1 MHGSSIDFMR
11 GTIATNSI
19 MDLEATGVK
28 SKEVER
34 VEAPEVVRTEKKS
47 SSVTTRIVYIVS
59 ALALI
64 AAAPYVYTHYFS
76 DKPKDKKAA
85 RDKTVPVTVA
95 KATLQEVPISIK
107 SIGNVLS
114 YSVVNVIPQVGGQLK
129 KVYFQQGQAVRKGDL
144 LFEIDP
150 IQYDAAYK
158 QALGN
163 VARDKA
169 QIQQAQA
176 TLEKDIAQ
184 VGQLKATLARDTAQN
199 KYATVELGRY
209 NLLQQEGAVSREQS
223 DQTVTNAATAQATTQ
238 GDEKAIENAQ
248 ATVKGDR
255 AAIETAR
262 GTLEADEAAAQNAKI
277 QLSWTKIRSP
287 IDGRTSSLNVYEGN
301 VVTANAN
308 TPLVTIDQ
316 IQPIYV
322 NFTIPEQYLDE
333 IRKNLQRNT
342 LKVDALIEGRKKN
355 AVNGAVSFLQ
365 NTVDTTTG
373 TVQLRAAFA
382 NLESKLYPGQFV
394 DVVVTMPPDGQT
406 VVVPAKALQTT
417 QQGTAVYQVNAD
429 NTVTFTPVEIAR
441 TFGDLA
447 ALSKGLQPGATVVT
461 DGQLQLTPGAHIQV
475 VKDASAGDAGSSVL
489 PGSGSQ

>member
-1 MHGSSIDFMR
+1 VWKRRQEYSVK
-11 GTIATNSI
+11 
-19 MDLEATGVK
+19 DLETTGVK
-28 SKEVER
+28 SNEVER
-34 VEAPEVVRTEKKS
+34 VEAPEVVRSEKKGNS
-47 SSVTTRIVYIVS
+47 TSTRIVFVVIAI
-59 ALALI
+59 ALCG
-64 AAAPYVYTHYFS
+64 AAPYAYQHFVNEEAG
-76 DKPKDKKAA
+76 KKKGSK
-85 RDKTVPVTVA
+85 DKTVAVTIA
-95 KATLQEVPISIK
+95 KATVQEVPISIK

-129 KVYFQQGQAVRKGDL
+129 KVYFTQGQAVKKGDL

-158 QALGN
+158 QSLGN

-169 QIQQAQA
+169 QVQQAQA
-176 TLEKDIAQ
+176 TLEKDIAM
-184 VGQLKATLARDTAQN
+184 VGQLKATLSRDIASS

-223 DQTVTNAATAQATTQ
+223 DQTVTNAATTEATTQ
-238 GDEKAIENAQ
+238 GDQKAIENAQ

-277 QLSWTKIRSP
+277 QLSWTQIRSP

-308 TPLVTIDQ
+308 APLVTIDQ
-316 IQPIYV
+316 VQPIYV
-322 NFTIPEQYLDE
+322 NFTVPEQYLDE
-333 IRKNLQRNT
+333 VRKNLQRNT

-373 TVQLRAAFA
+373 TVLLRAAFA
-382 NLESKLYPGQFV
+382 NTEAKLYPGQFV

-406 VVVPAKALQTT
+406 VVVPGKALQTT
-417 QQGTAVYQVNAD
+417 QQGTAVYILKPD
-429 NTVTFTPVEIAR
+429 NTVTFSPVEVAR
-441 TFGDLA
+441 SFGDLA
-447 ALSKGLQPGATVVT
+447 ALSKGVQAGDTVIT
-461 DGQLQLTPGAHIQV
+461 DGQLQLTPGSHVQV
-475 VKDASAGDAGSSVL
+475 VKDASAGDTGSSVL

>member
-1 MHGSSIDFMR
+1 MI
-11 GTIATNSI
+11 
-19 MDLEATGVK
+19 DLEGTGVK
-28 SKEVER
+28 SNEVER
-34 VEAPEVVRTEKKS
+34 VEAPETVQSEKKGNS
-47 SSVTTRIVYIVS
+47 TSTRVVFIV
-59 ALALI
+59 I
-64 AAAPYVYTHYFS
+64 AICLCGFAPYAYNKFVS
-76 DKPKDKKAA
+76 EEAGKKKASK
-85 RDKTVPVTVA
+85 DKTVPVTIA
-95 KATLQEVPISIK
+95 KATTQDVPISIK

-129 KVYFQQGQAVRKGDL
+129 KVYFTQGQLVRKGDL

-163 VARDKA
+163 VTRDKA

-176 TLEKDIAQ
+176 TLEKDIAM

-223 DQTVTNAATAQATTQ
+223 DQTVTNAATSEATTQ
-238 GDEKAIENAQ
+238 GDQKAIENAQ

-277 QLSWTKIRSP
+277 QLSWCQIRSP

-308 TPLVTIDQ
+308 NPLITIDQ
-316 IQPIYV
+316 VQPIYV
-322 NFTIPEQYLDE
+322 NFTVPEQYLDE
-333 IRKNLQRNT
+333 VRKNLQRKT
-342 LKVDALIEGRKKN
+342 LKVDALVEGKKRN
-355 AVNGAVSFLQ
+355 AVNGEVSFLQ

-373 TVQLRAAFA
+373 TVILRAAFA
-382 NLESKLYPGQFV
+382 NTESKLYPGQFV

-417 QQGTAVYQVNAD
+417 QQGTAVYILNPAD
-429 NTVTFTPVEIAR
+429 NTVTFSPVEVAR
-441 TFGDLA
+441 SFGDLT
-447 ALSKGLQPGATVVT
+447 ALSKGVKNGDTVIT
-461 DGQLQLTPGAHIQV
+461 DGQLQLTPGSHVQI

-489 PGSGSQ
+489 PGSGAP